1 MRFWKFIKDE
11 LIKNQNKQDLQNN
24 DSSEDQEISDSQSQQ
39 SEEQDMSDSN
49 SQQGDSQEQQDSNN
63 NQNDQLDNEKNSSNE
78 SNNNESNSSEDQEI
92 SDSQS
97 QQSEE
102 QDMSDSQSQQ
112 GDSQEQQSQ
121 SQSSSSEQSQ
131 ESSQQSSDSQQGEDQ
146 DMSDSQSQQGDS
158 QEQQSQLQSSSS
170 EQSQKSSQQPSD
182 SQQSEE
188 QDMSDSNSQQ
198 GDSQEQ
204 QSQSQSSNSEQ
215 SQESSQQPSDSQQS
229 EEQDMSDSQS
239 QQHEECTN
247 DFSNEVEENK
257 DEIENLSEE
266 EIQQTSNE
274 IANDS
279 KLTNEQ
285 KRELL
290 EKLKKSIEEIRK
302 RKAEKLQREHINHDK
317 QEVEES
323 KEEKY
328 ELSEQTNNFLNQL
341 GELPSFEDRD
351 RGAGYSIDTESYTE
365 VPESIIRTLITRF
378 LNQRFCKHN
387 TDLNIRS
394 NSLEKTNG
402 FYKWEVKDV
411 ITHLQTH
418 QVTKVLTD
426 KYVYEYA
433 NGKNENV
440 PLSFYFDMS
449 GSMSSYTNMLAVIAI
464 ELLKKGVKVLI
475 GFNERV
481 NVQIES
487 IEKNITV
494 SELADI
500 LESAGYWNGWGSS
513 GRDDYKKDPRV
524 KFKYIERNIDN
535 YLIEKKAE
543 KCVVFADFDPRSEVI
558 NLSQAADVYWFCFE
572 SRYDSYDIDDF
583 NGFIYKVQ
591 NIRDLEQG
599 LLKVNEKRFETL
611 CYTDNPKSLQ
621 KKVRVKR

>member
-11 LIKNQNKQDLQNN
+11 LRKNQNQQELQNN
-24 DSSEDQEISDSQSQQ
+24 SSENQEMSDIQSQQ
-39 SEEQDMSDSN
+39 SDNQEQLSQSQNNSSEQGQESSQQASDSQRSEEQEMSGSQSDSSNNESN
-49 SQQGDSQEQQDSNN
+49 SSNSKSFEEEIDNGKSEQQDSNN
-63 NQNDQLDNEKNSSNE
+63 SQNDQLNGNQSNSNE
-78 SNNNESNSSEDQEI
+78 SNNNESNLSEEQEMSDNQSQQGDNQEQQNQPQSSSSEQGQESSQQA
-92 SDSQS
+92 SDS
-97 QQSEE
+97 QQSEGQE
-102 QDMSDSQSQQ
+102 MSDSQSQQ
-112 GDSQEQQSQ
+112 GDNQEQQNQ
-121 SQSSSSEQSQ
+121 SQGSSSEQV
-131 ESSQQSSDSQQGEDQ
+131 SSQKDEEKQLNNS
-146 DMSDSQSQQGDS
+146 S
-158 QEQQSQLQSSSS
+158 QEQDAG
-170 EQSQKSSQQPSD
+170 K
-182 SQQSEE
+182 
-188 QDMSDSNSQQ
+188 
-198 GDSQEQ
+198 
-204 QSQSQSSNSEQ
+204 
-215 SQESSQQPSDSQQS
+215 
-229 EEQDMSDSQS
+229 
-239 QQHEECTN
+239 N
-247 DFSNEVEENK
+247 DTSVSP
-257 DEIENLSEE
+257 DEIEDIQEEIEVPSEE
-266 EIQQTSNE
+266 EIEQKSDE
-274 IANDS
+274 IANNP

-302 RKAEKLQREHINHDK
+302 RKAEKLQREHINHEK
-317 QEVEES
+317 KEIEES

-328 ELSEQTNNFLNQL
+328 ELSQQTNNFLNQL

-365 VPESIIRTLITRF
+365 VPESIIRTLITKF

-402 FYKWEVKDV
+402 FYKWEVNDV

-426 KYVYEYA
+426 KYGYEYA

-481 NVQIES
+481 NVQIEN

-494 SELADI
+494 LELADI

-513 GRDDYKKDPRV
+513 GRDGYKKDPRV

-543 KCVVFADFDPRSEVI
+543 KCVVFSDFDPLSEVI

-591 NIRDLEQG
+591 NIKDLEQG

>member
-1 MRFWKFIKDE
+1 
-11 LIKNQNKQDLQNN
+11 
-24 DSSEDQEISDSQSQQ
+24 
-39 SEEQDMSDSN
+39 MSDSN
-49 SQQGDSQEQQDSNN
+49 
-63 NQNDQLDNEKNSSNE
+63 
-78 SNNNESNSSEDQEI
+78 
-92 SDSQS
+92 
-97 QQSEE
+97 
-102 QDMSDSQSQQ
+102 SQQ

-131 ESSQQSSDSQQGEDQ
+131 ESSQQPSDSQQSEEQ
-146 DMSDSQSQQGDS
+146 DMSDDQSQQGDN
-158 QEQQSQLQSSSS
+158 QEQQSQSQISNS
-170 EQSQKSSQQPSD
+170 EQSQESSQQPSD

-188 QDMSDSNSQQ
+188 QDMSDDQSQQ
-198 GDSQEQ
+198 GDNQEQ
-204 QSQSQSSNSEQ
+204 QSQSQISNSEQSQESSQQPSDSQQSEEQDMSDDQSQQGDNQEQQSQSQISNSEQ

-247 DFSNEVEENK
+247 DSSNEVEENK

-266 EIQQTSNE
+266 EIQQTSDE

-302 RKAEKLQREHINHDK
+302 RKAEKIQREHINHDK

-378 LNQRFCKHN
+378 LNQRFCKYN

-418 QVTKVLTD
+418 QVIKVLTD
-426 KYVYEYA
+426 KYGYEYA

-513 GRDDYKKDPRV
+513 GRDGYKKDPRV

-611 CYTDNPKSLQ
+611 CYTDNPKNLQ

>member
-11 LIKNQNKQDLQNN
+11 LIKNQNQQNLQNN
-24 DSSEDQEISDSQSQQ
+24 DSSEDQEISDSQP
-39 SEEQDMSDSN
+39 
-49 SQQGDSQEQQDSNN
+49 QQGDSQEQQDSNN
-63 NQNDQLDNEKNSSNE
+63 NQNDQLDNEKISSNE

-97 QQSEE
+97 QQGDSQEQQSQSQSSSSEQCQELSQQPSDSQQSEE

-112 GDSQEQQSQ
+112 RDSQEQQNQ

-131 ESSQQSSDSQQGEDQ
+131 ESSQQSSDSQQGEEQ

-158 QEQQSQLQSSSS
+158 QEQQNQSQSSSS
-170 EQSQKSSQQPSD
+170 EQNQESSPQPSD
-182 SQQSEE
+182 SQQGEE
-188 QDMSDSNSQQ
+188 QN
-198 GDSQEQ
+198 
-204 QSQSQSSNSEQ
+204 
-215 SQESSQQPSDSQQS
+215 
-229 EEQDMSDSQS
+229 MSDSQS
-239 QQHEECTN
+239 QQHEESIN
-247 DFSNEVEENK
+247 DSSNEVEENK

-266 EIQQTSNE
+266 EIQQTSDE

-302 RKAEKLQREHINHDK
+302 RKAEKLQREHINHEK

-365 VPESIIRTLITRF
+365 IPESIIRTLITRF
-378 LNQRFCKHN
+378 LNQRFCKYN

-394 NSLEKTNG
+394 NSLEKTKG

-426 KYVYEYA
+426 KYGYEYA

-513 GRDDYKKDPRV
+513 GRDGYKKDPRV

-543 KCVVFADFDPRSEVI
+543 KCVVFADFDPRSEII

>member
-11 LIKNQNKQDLQNN
+11 FNKIQSQQVSQNSN
-24 DSSEDQEISDSQSQQ
+24 SQQ
-39 SEEQDMSDSN
+39 SEDQNM
-49 SQQGDSQEQQDSNN
+49 NN
-63 NQNDQLDNEKNSSNE
+63 NQSQHQEEGTNNSS
-78 SNNNESNSSEDQEI
+78 
-92 SDSQS
+92 
-97 QQSEE
+97 
-102 QDMSDSQSQQ
+102 
-112 GDSQEQQSQ
+112 
-121 SQSSSSEQSQ
+121 
-131 ESSQQSSDSQQGEDQ
+131 
-146 DMSDSQSQQGDS
+146 
-158 QEQQSQLQSSSS
+158 
-170 EQSQKSSQQPSD
+170 
-182 SQQSEE
+182 
-188 QDMSDSNSQQ
+188 
-198 GDSQEQ
+198 
-204 QSQSQSSNSEQ
+204 
-215 SQESSQQPSDSQQS
+215 
-229 EEQDMSDSQS
+229 
-239 QQHEECTN
+239 
-247 DFSNEVEENK
+247 SNEVEDNK
-257 DEIENLSEE
+257 DEIEVSCEE
-266 EIQQTSNE
+266 EIQQTSEE
-274 IANDS
+274 IANNPR
-279 KLTNEQ
+279 LTNEQ

-302 RKAEKLQREHINHDK
+302 RKAEKLQREHINHEK

-365 VPESIIRTLITRF
+365 IPESVIRTLITKF
-378 LNQRFCKHN
+378 LNQRFCRHS
-387 TDLNIRS
+387 TDLNVRS
-394 NSLEKTNG
+394 NSLEKSNG
-402 FYKWEVKDV
+402 FYKWEIKDV
-411 ITHLQTH
+411 IVHLQTH
-418 QVTKVLTD
+418 QATKVLTD
-426 KYVYEYA
+426 KYGYEYA
-433 NGKNENV
+433 QGKNENV

-449 GSMSSYTNMLAVIAI
+449 GSMSEYTNMLAVIAI

-500 LESAGYWNGWGSS
+500 LESAGYWNGWESSGRDGYKKDPRVKYWNGWGSS
-513 GRDDYKKDPRV
+513 GRDGYKKDPRV

-535 YLIEKKAE
+535 YLIDKKAE

-572 SRYDSYDIDDF
+572 SRYDSYDIGNF

-591 NIRDLEQG
+591 NIGDLEQG
-599 LLKVNEKRFETL
+599 LLKVIEKRFETL